1 LQQKLCVYCAN
12 DAIKRGWKTT
22 TKTTTKTKGI
32 LAQRKN
38 TLGKI
43 EKNQTIGVMNWKL
56 TDR

>member
-12 DAIKRGWKTT
+12 DAIKRGWKTK
-22 TKTTTKTKGI
+22 TKTKTKGI

-38 TLGKI
+38 TPGKI